1 MVSLVQLKEQDLK
14 ITLEGEWG
22 SPVTLIGPDGA
33 EYDTANDGEPLKGQ
47 VLGNSVQTDPS
58 NGFPVIGN
66 NPVVTL
72 RISNLPVVPVSGQ
85 IWSVRMALLPV
96 ENAPIITY
104 LAQKAFET
112 NHALGIIKLKLTVAK
127 QKL

>member
-1 MVSLVQLKEQDLK
+1 MTDLVQLKEKDLK
-14 ITLEGEWG
+14 ETLEREWG

-72 RISNLPVVPVSGQ
+72 RISNLPVVPKSGEK
-85 IWSVRMALLPV
+85 WSVKMALAPV
-96 ENAPIITY
+96 ENAPKITY
-104 LAQKAFET
+104 FAQKAFQT
-112 NHALGIIKLKLTVAK
+112 NHALGTIMIKLTKTK
-127 QKL
+127 QL